1 MTPMDSAV
9 AEAPSERLLARLN
22 DERTVEALERLL
34 DHAEMLAFGAQAIDG
49 LLRRGEELAD
59 NIGAGVAELRTV
71 VATEGGS
78 ATSAMASLPRMARV
92 GAQLSEVAD
101 GPGVQRLLQSGVL
114 ERLGEPSTLAALEK
128 LASHAELIAF
138 AVDALDGFLRRGDEV
153 VEAVAES
160 VGDLRTAAKE
170 SGLRET
176 MPRLQEVAKRAMEH
190 HTLEAIMQLTDAA
203 VPVVESGLLH
213 PSLVRTV
220 AEAGTMVAA
229 SYQEAQRAAPAPM
242 GPMALWRALKEPEVQ
257 RALGFGVA
265 LARGVGKRLDAKRAR
280 AATTS

>member
-1 MTPMDSAV
+1 MDSAV

-34 DHAEMLAFGAQAIDG
+34 DHAELLAFGAQALDG
-49 LLRRGEELAD
+49 LVRRGEELAD

-78 ATSAMASLPRMARV
+78 ASSTLSSLPRMARV
-92 GAQLSEVAD
+92 GVQLSEVAD

-114 ERLGEPSTLAALEK
+114 ESLGEPRTLAALET
-128 LASHAELIAF
+128 LAKHAELIAF
-138 AVDALDGFLRRGDEV
+138 AVEALDGFLRRGDEV
-153 VEAVAES
+153 AEAVAES
-160 VGDLRTAAKE
+160 VGELRTVAKG
-170 SGLRET
+170 SGLGDT
-176 MPRLQEVAKRAMEH
+176 ASRLQAVARKALDH
-190 HTLEAIMQLTDAA
+190 HTLEAITQLTDAA

-220 AEAGTMVAA
+220 ADAGTMVAA
-229 SYQEAQRAAPAPM
+229 SYQEAQHAAPQPM
-242 GPMALWRALKEPEVQ
+242 GPMALWRALKEPAVQ

-265 LARGVGKRLDAKRAR
+265 IARGVGKRLEAKRSR
-280 AATTS
+280 AAATS